1 MFFEDFQ
8 DGCHFGYRN
17 RTILAI
23 LNFYVTPMPPI
34 KCQSDVGFGRICC
47 SFEVFQAGHHGG
59 HLGYW
64 NGKILAILNLLVTS
78 MPPVKFRL
86 NPTYSLG

>member
-17 RTILAI
+17 GTILAI

-34 KCQSDVGFGRICC
+34 KYQLSQTWGL
-47 SFEVFQAGHHGG
+47 E
-59 HLGYW
+59 GYVI
-64 NGKILAILNLLVTS
+64 ILKYFKLATMVAILDIG
-78 MPPVKFRL
+78 MERF
-86 NPTYSLG
+86 